1 MPVRATS
8 ISSRAIFIG
17 LICAVLECLVAPYND
32 YVIRNVFLAGG
43 HFPVGPFFVLATLI
57 LIGNSILK
65 KIHPSTVL
73 TASELV
79 TIWCIMAAASG
90 IPSTGMMRHAL
101 RPLVAYQYFATPEN
115 DWLAL
120 FHQYIPDWRVV
131 RDVGAIKSFYEGIS
145 EGEQVPWGAWGIP
158 LGVWTVYVLVLYFVV
173 ICLSALLRK
182 QWVEI
187 ERCTF
192 PLIQL
197 PVEIASYP
205 FGDKKSLFKNKV
217 LWIGFSI
224 PVLIHTMNGLHTFF
238 PHFPQFPVRY
248 WLDPYLIG
256 RPWSALKPFQIT
268 LFLSMVG
275 FSYLLALEV
284 SFSLW
289 FFFLF
294 YKAQCLIGSM
304 LGFHIEK
311 GPGVQWTAYSFSASQ
326 EIGACATFI
335 IYTLWKSK
343 HHFKSILQSLVGT
356 DSKMDDESASLRW
369 GACGL
374 LGGVLTLVFLNH
386 IMGMSLGFSFIF
398 VLVLLGIYIGLTW
411 QVIHGGIPF
420 VNPSYSA
427 HYVLFTTMGSKR
439 ITPSTM
445 TSLFM
450 HPVSLT
456 RDLREIMMPYVMN
469 GLKAADEVKVK
480 RRGMLLGM
488 ASAMVIGLIVS
499 SYSTLRISYQYRAPY
514 TGGAGDMRWLTSVLV
529 GTDSGTDWIN
539 TGFMAFGSL
548 FMMLLMLLRRFFLW
562 WPLHPI
568 GYTMLSSWASF
579 KLWFSI
585 LLGWMMKYGIVKY
598 GGLRAYRQARPIFLG
613 LVLGEMIC
621 AGIWAIIGMATGVST
636 GYRILLD

>member
-1 MPVRATS
+1 MSAHKSS
-8 ISSRAIFIG
+8 ISSRAVFIG
-17 LICAVLECLVAPYND
+17 LLCAALECLIAPYND
-32 YVIRNVFLAGG
+32 FVIRNVFLAGG
-43 HFPVGPFFVLATLI
+43 HFPVGPFFVLAILI

-65 KIHPSTVL
+65 KIHPSAVL
-73 TASELV
+73 ATSELV

-115 DWLAL
+115 DWVAL

-145 EGEQVPWGAWGIP
+145 EGEPVPWRAWGIP
-158 LGVWTVYVLVLYFVV
+158 LGIWTVYVLVLYFVV

-197 PVEIASYP
+197 PIEIASHP
-205 FGDKKSLFKNKV
+205 FGDQKSLFKNKV

-224 PVLIHTMNGLHTFF
+224 PVLIHTVNGLHAFF
-238 PHFPQFPVRY
+238 PYFPQFPVRY
-248 WLDPYLIG
+248 WLDPHLIG

-369 GACGL
+369 GSCGL

-398 VLVLLGIYIGLTW
+398 VFVLLGIYIGLTW

-488 ASAMVIGLIVS
+488 GSAMVIGLIVS
-499 SYSTLRISYQYRAPY
+499 CYSTLKISYQYRAPY

-539 TGFMAFGSL
+539 TGFMIFGSI
-548 FMMLLMLLRRFFLW
+548 FMGGLMLLRRFFLW
-562 WPLHPI
+562 WPIHPI

-585 LLGWMMKYGIVKY
+585 FLGWMVKYSLVKY